1 VALGGV
7 ELLLGDVVL
16 VAGVLLL
23 LGVVALGVALLLGVV
38 VLYLVVLVP
47 LERVFTVLVFPLTV
61 PPEVLL
67 LTVPLVPRALPIG
80 LASVTVDGLR
90 DGAAALAF
98 PTPPVCTSAVP
109 PLPVITFF

>member
-1 VALGGV
+1 V
-7 ELLLGDVVL
+7 
-16 VAGVLLL
+16 LL
-23 LGVVALGVALLLGVV
+23 LGVVALGVLLLVGVV

-47 LERVFTVLVFPLTV
+47 LDRVFTVLVFPFTV
-61 PPEVLL
+61 PPELLL
-67 LTVPLVPRALPIG
+67 LTVPLVPRALPTG

-90 DGAAALAF
+90 DGVAALAF